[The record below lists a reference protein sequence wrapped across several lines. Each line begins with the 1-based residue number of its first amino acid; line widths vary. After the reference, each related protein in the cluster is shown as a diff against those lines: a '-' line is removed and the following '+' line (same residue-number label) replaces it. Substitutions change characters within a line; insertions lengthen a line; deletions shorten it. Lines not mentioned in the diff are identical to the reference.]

1 MTNNDIVSSTE
12 TISNVSAEGPQSAN
26 VPNLRFP
33 QYTSE
38 WRKNRLETLV
48 KMSKGYGITKDQLSV
63 EGQPCILYGELYTT
77 YKNEVISEVKS
88 KTDIDTKG
96 LVYSQANDVIIP
108 SSGETPEDIATA
120 CCVMLDD
127 ILLGG
132 DLNILRPYNDNGCFL
147 SYQLNGRRK
156 YDIARVAQGA
166 SIVHL
171 HNEHLRSLNIFTP
184 ESLDEQEKIVSL
196 LALIDERIDTQS
208 KIIEELELL
217 KSTISNT
224 LFDRPSIEEKRL
236 DTYYSKGKAGG
247 TPTFTKKEY
256 YGGDIPFLSISDM
269 TEQGKYLY
277 YTDKSLTEIGL
288 KNSAAWIVP
297 TNSLILSM
305 YASVG
310 LVAINKVP
318 ISTSQAMFSMVIKD
332 SFELEY
338 LYYFLSYFKEKKLH
352 RLLETGTQSNIN
364 ADMVR
369 NIMIAD
375 FGYAENRK
383 IVKILKTYDK
393 KIQIEKELFFSLS
406 FRKNVIIYRKNE
418 GDSI

>member
-12 TISNVSAEGPQSAN
+12 TIPNVSAEGQKSAN

-208 KIIEELELL
+208 KIIEEIKSIKNGISHKVFNDNKFITTYLPLSQFATL
-217 KSTISNT
+217 KNGYAFKSTTYIDEGKYKVITIANVTGERYYSLEKYNTINT
-224 LFDRPSIEEKRL
+224 LPMDIQEHQQLKI
-236 DTYYSKGKAGG
+236 
-247 TPTFTKKEY
+247 
-256 YGGDIPFLSISDM
+256 GDILI
-269 TEQGKYLY
+269 
-277 YTDKSLTEIGL
+277 SLTG
-288 KNSAAWIVP
+288 NVGRVSYCS
-297 TNSLILSM
+297 TNDTLLNQR
-305 YASVG
+305 VG
-310 LVAINKVP
+310 LLEIKNKVY
-318 ISTSQAMFSMVIKD
+318 T
-332 SFELEY
+332 EY
-338 LYYFLSYFKEKKLH
+338 LYQVLSSLDFEKTMQSCGQGAAQMNIGKSDIENYLIPIPSSEEMMLKISNLLLKLD
-352 RLLETGTQSNIN
+352 E
-364 ADMVR
+364 
-369 NIMIAD
+369 
-375 FGYAENRK
+375 K
-383 IVKILKTYDK
+383 IE
-393 KIQIEKELFFSLS
+393 IEKDMLS
-406 FRKNVIIYRKNE
+406 AYKKQKAYLLRQMFI
-418 GDSI
+418 